1 MSEIFTDDWA
11 RQWCRGVQDSE
22 AYRRAAAGWEGAI
35 VVVMSADPA
44 MGVPRSRAVY
54 LDLTDGD
61 CRSGRK
67 ADPDDHEDA
76 VFELRATPAVWK
88 RVLAGEMEP
97 IWGLMSGK
105 IELARG
111 SISKLIPYARAA
123 KELVAAAAALPAT
136 FPAGWNGSA
145 GGDDAAAGRRG

>member
-11 RQWCRGVQDSE
+11 RQWCRAVSDSE
-22 AYRRAAAGWEGAI
+22 DYRQAAAGWEGAI
-35 VVVMSADPA
+35 LVVMSADPA

-54 LDLTDGD
+54 LELTDGD

-67 ADPDDHEDA
+67 AAPDDREDA

-88 RVLAGEMEP
+88 RLLAGEMEP

-136 FPAGWNGSA
+136 FPTGWHGSA
-145 GGDDAAAGRRG
+145 DGGDAAGTRG